1 MFLPW
6 ESSGY
11 AVVDVPEA
19 VFSNLGLT
27 YLAHT
32 HIPSIWD
39 AQNLWLDNIDWKR
52 EPNRLSN
59 SRTLPNQVA
68 YGMRLT
74 PTANEVEMELWL
86 KNDSAQALSG
96 LRVQVC
102 VMLKGTP
109 EFSRQTISEQ
119 ALHRSNCCRAN

>member
-1 MFLPW
+1 MPSLMCPKQ
-6 ESSGY
+6 SS
-11 AVVDVPEA
+11 VI
-19 VFSNLGLT
+19 LGLT

-52 EPNRLSN
+52 EANALSN

-74 PTANEVEMELWL
+74 PYSQRGRDGAVVEE
-86 KNDSAQALSG
+86 
-96 LRVQVC
+96 
-102 VMLKGTP
+102 
-109 EFSRQTISEQ
+109 
-119 ALHRSNCCRAN
+119 